1 MENQNENVQLLTRI
15 EGDTI
20 YMFTRITK
28 SADETAQLAQMV
40 GKKLHEG
47 TVVCLDGDLGAGKTL
62 FVQNIARM
70 LGVEGEVTSPTFNL
84 MNVYEGICRVYHFD
98 LYRLETAEELEDIGF
113 YEYTE
118 EPDGIVFIEWS
129 DKFPE
134 ELPEDYI
141 AIRFDRTEG
150 AADERQITF
159 RAVGEEFEE
168 DVKELDA
175 FCKC

>member
-1 MENQNENVQLLTRI
+1 
-15 EGDTI
+15 
-20 YMFTRITK
+20 
-28 SADETAQLAQMV
+28 MV

-62 FVQNIARM
+62 FVQNVAKM

-98 LYRLETAEELEDIGF
+98 LYRLENAAELEDIGF

-118 EPDGIVFIEWS
+118 DPDGIVFIEWS

-134 ELPEDYI
+134 ELPDDYLSIRIDRLAED
-141 AIRFDRTEG
+141 
-150 AADERQITF
+150 AAARCITF
-159 RAVGEEFEE
+159 RAVGEEYQ
-168 DVKELDA
+168 DDLKELDE
-175 FCKC
+175 FCRF